1 MNTYTI
7 VLERIGTG
15 KHALSMVTRQEN
27 EMAARAYAEAA
38 IAQSPDLRVV
48 AVYARPYDASPR
60 LLRAA
65 WLGVGVREQT
75 SGYSARLTTCNDE
88 PPQTDR

>member
-15 KHALSMVTRQEN
+15 EHALSMVTRQEN

-65 WLGVGVREQT
+65 WLGGRRPGTNQRIF
-75 SGYSARLTTCNDE
+75 GPIDHG
-88 PPQTDR
+88 Q